1 MNKLPDNFNKEIENI
16 RKCQKEVITELKTTL
31 ERFKNYEI

>member
-1 MNKLPDNFNKEIENI
+1 MNKLPDNFNRKIENI